1 MKKIAAVLC
10 AVILIGVCVMSSACG
25 GGAKYKD
32 SKYLGK
38 WNATKAEYM
47 DMELGVEE
55 ILGGEFS
62 FTLTEDGK
70 VAMKVVDDEQSGKW
84 EEIEEGIRLDGDED
98 MTFKD
103 QEGKLVVDYQGVTL
117 TFEKE

>member
-1 MKKIAAVLC
+1 MKKATAIICAALL
-10 AVILIGVCVMSSACG
+10 AGVMIMMIACG
-25 GGAKYKD
+25 GSAKYAD

-38 WNATKAEYM
+38 WTATKAMYSGIEM
-47 DMELGVEE
+47 GVKD

-70 VAMKVVDDEQSGKW
+70 VTMKVVDQEKSGKW
-84 EEIEEGIRLDGDED
+84 EEIEGGIQFDGDDD
-98 MTFKD
+98 MTLKD
-103 QEGKLVVDYQGVTL
+103 DGEALTMDYSGVKL

>member
-1 MKKIAAVLC
+1 MKKATAIICAALL
-10 AVILIGVCVMSSACG
+10 AGVMIMMTACG
-25 GGAKYKD
+25 GSAKYAD

-38 WNATKAEYM
+38 WTATKAMYSGIEM
-47 DMELGVEE
+47 GVKD

-70 VAMKVVDDEQSGKW
+70 VTMKVVDQEKSGKW
-84 EEIEEGIRLDGDED
+84 EEIEGGIQFDGDDD
-98 MTFKD
+98 MTLKD
-103 QEGKLVVDYQGVTL
+103 DGEALTMDYSGVKL